1 MTAQAGFVAA
11 LLGADLPVPD
21 GLADPMGGPAGR
33 RFAVYRNTLAVGLR
47 SALAEGF
54 PLLRQ
59 LVGPEF
65 FDAMAGV
72 FLRQHLP
79 QSRLL
84 WQYGA
89 QMPAFL
95 RAFPPV
101 AHLPYLPD
109 VARLELALRRSYHA
123 ADAAPMPADE
133 LSAIPPAWLLQS
145 RLHLA
150 PALRLVRS
158 DWPLHG
164 IWQAHATGTTPPA
177 MAAQDVVILRPVHD
191 PAPHLLTPGGADFIA
206 ALLAGNT
213 VAVAI
218 DAGGAGHDLNTTL
231 ALLLAGGAI
240 VGLMEDEA

>member
-11 LLGADLPVPD
+11 LLDAGLPVPD
-21 GLADPMGGPAGR
+21 GLADPKGGRAGR

-72 FLRQHLP
+72 FLRRHLP

-89 QMPAFL
+89 GMPDFL
-95 RAFPPV
+95 STFPPV

-109 VARLELALRRSYHA
+109 VARLELALRHSYHA
-123 ADAAPMPADE
+123 ADATPLPADA
-133 LSAIPPAWLLQS
+133 LAAIPPARLLQS

-158 DWPLHG
+158 DWPLYG
-164 IWQAHATGTTPPA
+164 IWLAHAAGTPPPA
-177 MAAQDVVILRPVHD
+177 MTAQDVVILRPLHD
-191 PAPHLLTPGGADFIA
+191 PAPHLLPPGESATAQCLFHCRRA
-206 ALLAGNT
+206 AGRVL
-213 VAVAI
+213 
-218 DAGGAGHDLNTTL
+218 HD
-231 ALLLAGGAI
+231 GIYRG
-240 VGLMEDEA
+240 